1 MITIDEL
8 ALELGLTKASLVS
21 RIKNFYKR
29 VWPASCGK
37 RGNSFLFDKKLIY
50 KCLEENPYYKTQGGQ
65 LGNKNRVGKKNTIRG
80 MVELDKDYL
89 TFLAGRKK

>member
-21 RIKNFYKR
+21 RIQNFYKN

-50 KCLEENPYYKTQGGQ
+50 KCLEENPYYKKQGAQ
-65 LGNKNRVGKKNTIRG
+65 LVNKNRVGKKNHLRG
-80 MVELDKDYL
+80 IVELD
-89 TFLAGRKK
+89 

>member
-21 RIKNFYKR
+21 RIKCFYKD
-29 VWPASCGK
+29 VWPASWGK

-65 LGNKNRVGKKNTIRG
+65 LGNKNRNGKKNNIRG
-80 MVELDKDYL
+80 LVEIDKDYL
-89 TFLAGRKK
+89 MFLAGRKK

>member
-8 ALELGLTKASLVS
+8 AIELGLTKASLVS
-21 RIKNFYKR
+21 RIQNFYKN
-29 VWPASCGK
+29 VWPPSCGK
-37 RGNSFLFDKKLIY
+37 RGNSFLFDRKLVN
-50 KCLEENPYYKTQGGQ
+50 KVLAENPYYKKQGGQ
-65 LGNKNRVGKKNTIRG
+65 LGNKNRNGKKNHLRG